1 MELSDFHYQL
11 PKHLIAQQ
19 PKEPRDSSRLMVVGK
34 DKIEHRTFRDL
45 VAYLDKGD
53 VLVLNDSKVLPAR
66 LFGRKETGGKV
77 EVLLIEKAQDNQ
89 WYCLIKGKNI
99 RKDTQLIFSED
110 LKGVVS
116 EKSVEGRYRVEF
128 ISDNKLEELIQEIG
142 EMPIPPYIKESLEE
156 KKRYQT
162 IYAKRDG
169 SIAAPTAGLHFTE
182 NLLNELE
189 KKRHRDSK
197 YNTSCE
203 HWHFPACEKQ

>member
-169 SIAAPTAGLHFTE
+169 SIAAPTAGSI
-182 NLLNELE
+182 
-189 KKRHRDSK
+189 KR
-197 YNTSCE
+197 
-203 HWHFPACEKQ
+203 A